1 MGIGT
6 MEANGKKAETPL
18 KKANNLNEQV
28 ASVFTKEDTNN

>member
-18 KKANNLNEQV
+18 KKANNLNEV
-28 ASVFTKEDTNN
+28 TSVFTKEDNNN